1 MKSSLSK
8 VSIAALCLF
17 AVPGC
22 GGGDTGA
29 TGGSSSATG
38 TGGSG
43 AGGGSVAT
51 TGTGSMSTGTGGSGG
66 GGTGGGAPKGEPFVY
81 VGGYGNQI
89 HVFHLEVADGS
100 LTPVGAP
107 VDAGSNPSFLAVSPA
122 HDTLFAVNEDGG
134 DKAAVASFHIDAKS
148 GGLTFVSRV
157 SSQGDG
163 PAHVAVDRTGKFAF
177 VANYGGGTVAVLP
190 VGAGGVLGEA
200 IDKHDHGGN
209 ANPHQM
215 ITAPSNT
222 FAFVPNKGLNTVTQ
236 YAFDAASGKLG
247 GATKLDGM
255 SGSGPR
261 HLDFSPTAPYAYLI
275 NELDSTMTALS
286 YDAAAGKLTKLQSLS
301 TLPSGFQGNNT
312 CAEVQVAPSGKFVYG
327 SNRGH
332 DSIVTYSVGG
342 DGKLT
347 LVGHQATMG
356 QSPRH
361 FQVDPSGEF
370 LLVANQSSGNV
381 VTFRVDAA
389 TGALT
394 PTGKSVS
401 VGSASFVGVV
411 YLNPN

>member
-1 MKSSLSK
+1 M
-8 VSIAALCLF
+8 
-17 AVPGC
+17 
-22 GGGDTGA
+22 
-29 TGGSSSATG
+29 
-38 TGGSG
+38 
-43 AGGGSVAT
+43 
-51 TGTGSMSTGTGGSGG
+51 
-66 GGTGGGAPKGEPFVY
+66 E
-81 VGGYGNQI
+81 
-89 HVFHLEVADGS
+89 
-100 LTPVGAP
+100 
-107 VDAGSNPSFLAVSPA
+107 AGSNPSFLAVSPA

-148 GGLTFVSRV
+148 GALTFVSRV

-163 PAHVAVDRTGKFAF
+163 PAHVATDKTGKFAF

-190 VGAGGVLGEA
+190 IGAGGVLGEA

-236 YAFDAASGKLG
+236 YAFDAVSGKLT
-247 GATKLDGM
+247 GAGKLDGPA
-255 SGSGPR
+255 GSGPR
-261 HLDFSPTAPYAYLI
+261 HLDFSPTGPYAYLI
-275 NELDSTMTALS
+275 NEVDSTMTALS

-332 DSIVTYSVGG
+332 DSIAVFSVGG
-342 DGKLT
+342 DGKLA
-347 LVGHQATMG
+347 LVGHQPTMG

-361 FQVDPSGEF
+361 FQVDATGEF
-370 LLVANQSSGNV
+370 LLVANQGSGNV
-381 VTFRVDAA
+381 VTFRVDTA
-389 TGALT
+389 TGKLT
-394 PTGKSVS
+394 DTGKSVS
-401 VGSASFVGVV
+401 VGQASFVGVV